1 MLTDSPGQYSLLIGT
16 TSLYVES
23 FSILS
28 LPSFSLSMSVHKQP
42 SLTTSDIF
50 SILQNINHPSSLYET
65 RVISPPA
72 GLSPYHLVY
81 QQFIHHP
88 LITLQG
94 DLPPINIFINKQVI
108 HSLLTFF
115 LLPSH
120 ASVKFPSFHSLVYEC
135 PFFSLELSIPALTIT
150 CLNDLVTDNN
160 PDDVFAVCTLQQ
172 VSLQLILSSQFV
184 DCDINLS
191 HLSLSSSFRHI
202 SPPLTQETLTG
213 YDSSIELT
221 TWKEICSRIDSLP
234 ERMVELLTIH
244 PVHFHLSSSP
254 ECFPSL
260 HFHRILAGEV
270 DRSGLLLR
278 DVACSSHIRL
288 MLDVGDADI
297 QFDDLVVSDFVWAVI
312 TIINLYWCQVPCDS
326 FPEQPEFMIDDSN
339 FLFTIESSLLTI
351 SMIYNQQ
358 LCQQL
363 CAPAVYFEFGFT
375 RYEYNHSFTK
385 SLVECGFV
393 SKGVYWNDLTNQVVF
408 LIWFHCRYWNHGI
421 LMKVLIQ

>member
-1 MLTDSPGQYSLLIGT
+1 MLTDSPGKYSLLIGT
-16 TSLYVES
+16 TSLCVES
-23 FSILS
+23 FSVIS
-28 LPSFSLSMSVHKQP
+28 LPPFSLSMSVHKQP
-42 SLTTSDIF
+42 SLTASDLLH
-50 SILQNINHPSSLYET
+50 ILQNANQSSNLHET
-65 RVISPPA
+65 KVISPPC

-81 QQFIHHP
+81 QQFIQHP

-94 DLPPINIFINKQVI
+94 DLPPVDVYINKQVI

-120 ASVKFPSFHSLVYEC
+120 ASMKFPSFRSLVYEF
-135 PFFSLELSIPALTIT
+135 PFFSLELSIPTLTVT

-160 PDDVFAVCTLQQ
+160 PDDVFAVCSLQQ
-172 VSLQLILSSQFV
+172 GSLQLILSSQFV
-184 DCDINLS
+184 DFDIKLS
-191 HLSLSSSFRHI
+191 HLSLSSSFRHL

-221 TWKEICSRIDSLP
+221 TWETTCSRIESLP
-234 ERMVELLTIH
+234 ERTVELLKIH

-254 ECFPSL
+254 DCFPSL

-278 DVACSSHIRL
+278 EVACSSRIRF
-288 MLDVGDADI
+288 MLDAGDADI
-297 QFDDLVVSDFVWAVI
+297 QFDDLVVSDLVWAVI
-312 TIINLYWCQVPCDS
+312 TIINLYWCQVPSDA
-326 FPEQPEFMIDDSN
+326 FPKQPEFLIDDSS

-351 SMIYNQQ
+351 SLIYNQQ

-363 CAPAVYFEFGFT
+363 CAPAVHFEFGFT
-375 RYEYNHSFTK
+375 RYEYKDSYTK

-393 SKGVYWNDLTNQVVF
+393 SKGVYWNDLTNQVLF
-408 LIWFHCRYWNHGI
+408 LIWFQCRS
-421 LMKVLIQ
+421 